1 MKNAHLRFGTL
12 EFVKTTRESTLHVR
26 VYMSQLIAECIQ
38 DGAANAHLVSVFGGD
53 QDVAAIAAAVAE
65 NVEFQASGPDLRP
78 LRVRLGESAQ
88 VFRGGVAVPG
98 RRRTVRHLIAVSAE
112 LAATRAGSDV
122 DARRTV
128 LFSKEPQFLVSR
140 LTERFGLPVLPEWSE
155 WMASDLERRRV
166 IQPLIGFGCDPV
178 LVSATKKYLL
188 RWIGTGLKQRRIAI
202 PETDSLPL

>member
-12 EFVKTTRESTLHVR
+12 EFVKMTRESTLHVR
-26 VYMSQLIAECIQ
+26 VHMSQLIAESIQ

-53 QDVAAIAAAVAE
+53 QDVAAIAAAVTE
-65 NVEFQASGPDLRP
+65 NVEFQASGPDFRP
-78 LRVRLGESAQ
+78 LRIRFGESAQ
-88 VFRGGVAVPG
+88 VFRGVVAVPG
-98 RRRTVRHLIAVSAE
+98 RRRAVRHLIAVSAE
-112 LAATRAGSDV
+112 LAATRAGCDV
-122 DARRTV
+122 HAQRTV
-128 LFSKEPQFLVSR
+128 LFSNEPPFLLSR
-140 LTERFGLPVLPEWSE
+140 LADRFGLPILPEWSD

-178 LVSATKKYLL
+178 LVTATKKHLL